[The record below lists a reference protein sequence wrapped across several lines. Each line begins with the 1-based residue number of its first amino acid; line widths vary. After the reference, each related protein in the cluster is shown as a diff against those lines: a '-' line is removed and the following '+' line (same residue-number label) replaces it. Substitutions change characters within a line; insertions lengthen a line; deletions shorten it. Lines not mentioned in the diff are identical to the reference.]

1 MTPHA
6 RMVTAIDA
14 LITRRSMDPLAAIPV
29 VSTEEFLAL
38 VTEEEPARA
47 PDWIDA
53 RMNASVAWFAHPLTT
68 RPARRL
74 YAARL
79 RRREVAHG

>member
-6 RMVTAIDA
+6 RLVTAIDA

-38 VTEEEPARA
+38 VAEEEPARA
-47 PDWIDA
+47 PDWVDA
-53 RMNASVAWFAHPLTT
+53 RLNASVALFDHPLNT
-68 RPARRL
+68 RAARRL
-74 YAARL
+74 HAARL